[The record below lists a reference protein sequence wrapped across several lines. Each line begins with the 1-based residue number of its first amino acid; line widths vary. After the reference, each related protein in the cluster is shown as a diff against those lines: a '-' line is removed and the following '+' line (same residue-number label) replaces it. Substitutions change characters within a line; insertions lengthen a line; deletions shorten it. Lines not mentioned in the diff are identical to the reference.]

1 MMRRRT
7 FLTTMGSGL
16 AAAATELAVPRTGRA
31 QPAIRIGELAAI
43 TGPIA
48 PYGTQLKHARLMAV
62 DEINTRGGVSIGGA
76 RHRLELVSLD
86 GGQPG
91 EAVKVFERLLTVEK
105 VNLVLDGAFSSVQ
118 YALGPVIKGKN
129 AVVVWSGGNDP
140 DTTVGIPNAF
150 RNTFDGGTPFMK
162 VNEAFLR
169 RMNVKR
175 VATYGQRGHVEFKK
189 FVEDYLPKAPG
200 FEVLATE
207 WHPFGE
213 KDFFPVLTKLKG
225 MKADAIFT
233 HSVVADSVTL
243 LKQAREI
250 GIFPGPLWINQSANA
265 PLMIDEE
272 SRKVMDGSYESLQ
285 TGAAHTTEAPP
296 PSRAFFQA
304 YAKRFGE
311 KGFGSWAESG
321 WDSVH
326 IVAKAMEKAGTATDV
341 ESIATALRALG
352 VNDVPDLLLNY
363 QPGRIFNKDG
373 QAHPRILITQ
383 WKDGKAVPVFGAHGV

>member
-1 MMRRRT
+1 MPDRRE
-7 FLTTMGSGL
+7 FLISLGGGL
-16 AAAATELAVPRTGRA
+16 AATVLPWARPAAA
-31 QPAIRIGELAAI
+31 QQAIRIGELAAI

-48 PYGTQLKHARLMAV
+48 PYGTQLKNARMMAI
-62 DEINTRGGVSIGGA
+62 DEINAKGGISIGGT
-76 RHRLELVSLD
+76 RHKLEFVSLD

-91 EAVKVFERLLTVEK
+91 EAVKVFERLITVEK
-105 VNLVLDGAFSSVQ
+105 VNVVLDGSFSSVQ

-129 AVVVWSGGNDP
+129 AIVMWSGGNDP

-162 VNEAFLR
+162 VSEAFLKK
-169 RMNVKR
+169 MGVKR

-189 FVEDYLPKAPG
+189 FVEEYLPKSPG

-213 KDFFPVLTKLKG
+213 KDFFPVLTKFKG
-225 MKADAIFT
+225 MKADAIIT
-233 HSVVADSVTL
+233 HSVITDSVTL

-250 GIFPGPLWINQSANA
+250 GLFPGPLWVNQSANA

-272 SRKVMDGSYESLQ
+272 SRKVMEGSYESLQ
-285 TGAAHTTEAPP
+285 TSTAHTTEPAPR
-296 PSRAFFQA
+296 SRTFFQA

-321 WDSVH
+321 WDSIH
-326 IVAKAMEKAGTATDV
+326 IVARGMEKANTATDV
-341 ESIATALRALG
+341 EKIAAAMRALATT
-352 VNDVPDLLLNY
+352 DVPDLLLPYN
-363 QPGRIFNKDG
+363 PGRIFNNDG
-373 QAHPRILITQ
+373 QAHPRIIITQ
-383 WKDGKAVPVFGAHGV
+383 WKDGKAVPVFGDYGV